1 MNDRMRK
8 QIEKLP
14 PEKRAQAETMLAKY
28 QTPEYREAEAA
39 VRATLDREYAE
50 TGTIA
55 VDRAPIS
62 PEDAVAFREMLG
74 RLRSAR
80 EAKGMSLDDVARVS
94 GLERSAISKLEL
106 GTNSNPTVRTITR
119 YARAVGASLVWDYVP
134 TTESASSE

>member
-8 QIEKLP
+8 QLEKLP
-14 PEKRAQAETMLAKY
+14 PEKRAQAELMLAKY
-28 QTPEYREAEAA
+28 QTPEYREAETS
-39 VRATLDREYAE
+39 VRESLDREYAE

-62 PEDAVAFREMLG
+62 AEDALAFREMLG

-80 EAKGMSLDDVARVS
+80 EAKGMSLDDVARIS

-119 YARAVGASLVWDYVP
+119 YARAVSASLVWDFVP
-134 TTESASSE
+134 TPESASSK